1 MPRIPVNFS
10 EKAQTPPA
18 VGGAG
23 YPYRISAKDLM
34 QNFVHATLQVDE
46 RPHSSGL
53 ELHETKTTGEGGY
66 AGRSISIA
74 GTITSSGSGLPAATT
89 QGDTIFYSGAGDTW
103 TVLPAST
110 YVQSNEEFGIM
121 TAEYGIP
128 EWKKG
133 KFIEFVCYENGVLK
147 TIPVFCNDSPQPI

>member
-1 MPRIPVNFS
+1 MPKIPVDFS
-10 EKAQTPPA
+10 EKAKIPPA

-34 QNFVHATLQVDE
+34 RNFVHATLQVDT

-53 ELHETKTTGEGGY
+53 SLAETKTTGEGGH

-89 QGDTIFYSGAGDTW
+89 QGDTIFYSGTGDTW

-110 YVQSNEEFGIM
+110 YVAANEEFGIM

-133 KFIEFVCYENGVLK
+133 RFIDFICYDAGVLSK
-147 TIPVFCNDSPQPI
+147 IPVFCNEAPEPV